1 MGNGNI
7 DVGSAPAT
15 RKSGKPVV
23 EDLSGSDGREL
34 RIDPSV
40 KTEHQEKRQGKSSE
54 KSSPHQASLCGAMS
68 QQGSEFRGNVSAP
81 QQFVHLV
88 GCRDRKVGS
97 GPEAS
102 QYPNRVKR

>member
-1 MGNGNI
+1 VGNGNI

-15 RKSGKPVV
+15 RKPGQPAV
-23 EDLSGSDGREL
+23 EDLSGRNGSGQ

-40 KTEHQEKRQGKSSE
+40 KTEHQEKQQGRSSTR
-54 KSSPHQASLCGAMS
+54 SPPHPANPCGAMS

-97 GPEAS
+97 APEAN